1 MISPRKLF
9 IKASIDG
16 YIGVHDHINFIYNSY
31 IFKGER
37 ERKGEIYLSSFIYSV
52 LVTYVGNDFAITR
65 VISIVT

>member
-1 MISPRKLF
+1 MDILDCMITL
-9 IKASIDG
+9 ILSITLT
-16 YIGVHDHINFIYNSY
+16 YLR
-31 IFKGER
+31 ER